1 MSLLSNCSRED
12 SQSSMVN
19 GHIWDPIWGR
29 MKADTL
35 VRRERVEADS
45 IIEGADNVKMID
57 SDGVRHICFPVTIYE
72 VTKPMIV
79 R

>member
-1 MSLLSNCSRED
+1 
-12 SQSSMVN
+12 
-19 GHIWDPIWGR
+19 

-35 VRRERVEADS
+35 VTRERVEADS
-45 IIEGADNVKMID
+45 IIEGACNVKMID